1 MSEFEEGLKQLGWTN
16 KKAGEVL
23 QKDAKTIYRWRKR
36 GAPLIVMLLM
46 SVLVERQKKPIDKS
60 GEMPDTEFIK

>member
-1 MSEFEEGLKQLGWTN
+1 MSEFEEGLKLLGWTN
-16 KKAGEVL
+16 KKASEVL

-46 SVLVERQKKPIDKS
+46 SVMVERQKKPVDTA
-60 GEMPDTEFIK
+60 GNMPDTEIVK